1 MNNIENRNFQFLWSC
16 LIGLEDELAEKRW
29 RNVSVCA
36 QDVGP
41 VLIPK
46 NFSDAKVRWAFVKRR
61 GEVTFAF
68 LGERYLTKSIKGK

>member
-1 MNNIENRNFQFLWSC
+1 M
-16 LIGLEDELAEKRW
+16 
-29 RNVSVCA
+29 CA

-46 NFSDAKVRWAFVKRR
+46 NFSDAEVRWAFVKRR